1 MSAPHSASAAKKARE
16 TSKTHYDVLQ
26 ISQDATLTD
35 VKKAYRKLAVQTH
48 PDRNL
53 DNVEE
58 ATIRFREVSEAY
70 EILSEEKA
78 RKDYDRILK

>member
-1 MSAPHSASAAKKARE
+1 
-16 TSKTHYDVLQ
+16 HYDVLQ

-70 EILSEEKA
+70 EILSDEKA
-78 RKDYDRILK
+78 RKDYDR